1 MKKGVLF
8 TITTFVIF
16 LMLFAF
22 VEFNVDQKNK
32 DLDFANKLSSAN
44 NMFYHFDS
52 LETGVR
58 LIDQTFGPRMY
69 VTYDVN
75 TTNFTL
81 KEHLPAKYSD
91 DISRFEKFVTNMSM
105 INVTATNSTKYT
117 INPYNIT
124 IENTNYSI
132 SSTFVNSS
140 NSSGKVKSIRLDIWT
155 NSSVNITAQN
165 ATNSSGVNMFVYVHT
180 YGNGSDKT
188 YNNTLDI
195 NKMTNISVKFGSYT
209 ANITFGPVAKLNVTL
224 PSGLQF
230 DYLQYFQLSS
240 YGKININ
247 SFSSIIV
254 NNTDY
259 GVSKNSTVR
268 VII

>member
-1 MKKGVLF
+1 V
-8 TITTFVIF
+8 
-16 LMLFAF
+16 
-22 VEFNVDQKNK
+22 
-32 DLDFANKLSSAN
+32 
-44 NMFYHFDS
+44 
-52 LETGVR
+52 
-58 LIDQTFGPRMY
+58 
-69 VTYDVN
+69 
-75 TTNFTL
+75 
-81 KEHLPAKYSD
+81 
-91 DISRFEKFVTNMSM
+91 
-105 INVTATNSTKYT
+105 
-117 INPYNIT
+117 
-124 IENTNYSI
+124 
-132 SSTFVNSS
+132 SSTFLNNS
-140 NSSGKVKSIRLDIWT
+140 NSSGKLKLVKIDIWT

-165 ATNSSGVNMFVYVHT
+165 ATNASGVYLSVYVHT

-195 NKMTNISVKFGSYT
+195 NKRTNISVKFGSYI